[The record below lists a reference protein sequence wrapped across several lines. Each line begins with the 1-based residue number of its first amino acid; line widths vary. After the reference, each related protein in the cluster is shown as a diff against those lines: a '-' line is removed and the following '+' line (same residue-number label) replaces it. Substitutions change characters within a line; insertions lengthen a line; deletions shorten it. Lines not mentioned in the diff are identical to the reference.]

1 MTKIKFEDY
10 ELRQLRASLVALTE
24 SYKREGLVDQSL
36 KIISVEQVEESSQW
50 YIIEIIYEKDGELFS
65 DGFAPKELL
74 GRKIKGAAN
83 YIIMSFRLR
92 ALRDELE
99 KLKER
104 IDAFNEDELKYGGA
118 GWCIKCEITE
128 EEVYP
133 EDFAESP
140 QKTVLNIINDNLT
153 PTAK

>member
-1 MTKIKFEDY
+1 MKRSKLEDY
-10 ELRQLRASLVALTE
+10 ELRQLRAALDALTE
-24 SYKREGLVDQSL
+24 SYKRKGLVDPTL
-36 KIISVEQVEESSQW
+36 KIISMEQVEESSQW
-50 YIIEIIYEKDGELFS
+50 YVIEIIYEKNGELFS

-74 GRKIKGAAN
+74 GRKIEGAAN
-83 YIIMSFRLR
+83 YIIMSFRLY

-118 GWCIKCEITE
+118 GWCIKCEITG
-128 EEVYP
+128 EEVLS

-140 QKTVLNIINDNLT
+140 QKTILNFQ
-153 PTAK
+153 